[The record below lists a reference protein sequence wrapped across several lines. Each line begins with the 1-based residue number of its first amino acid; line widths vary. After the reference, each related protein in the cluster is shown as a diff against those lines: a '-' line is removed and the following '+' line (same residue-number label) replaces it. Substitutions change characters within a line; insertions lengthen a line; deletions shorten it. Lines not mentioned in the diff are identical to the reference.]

1 MRPHFSLQKDGDYLS
16 QCFTVSLGSIYR
28 TIFFIDNVNKDTEK
42 IYTII
47 KPMDNSEEDED
58 IV

>member
-1 MRPHFSLQKDGDYLS
+1 VNSGLIRQ
-16 QCFTVSLGSIYR
+16 VASLGGQFR

>member
-1 MRPHFSLQKDGDYLS
+1 METTYHIVS
-16 QCFTVSLGSIYR
+16 QFLLDLFIEQF
-28 TIFFIDNVNKDTEK
+28 FFIDNVNKDTEK

>member
-1 MRPHFSLQKDGDYLS
+1 LGDNLVVFCNFSVCELWPNN
-16 QCFTVSLGSIYR
+16 
-28 TIFFIDNVNKDTEK
+28 NVNKDTEK